1 MDKYIK
7 CNDDKA
13 PLHNFDITYSLSEVH
28 ECDNLAVLIEEPYV
42 VVDIDD
48 DTEFD
53 IVLRIVKDLNIK
65 TRILKTH
72 RGGHFWF
79 KSLQPLTNVVHSN
92 TPLTVKIDI
101 KSWGKKTMEVV
112 KHKGV
117 WRTWLQQDE
126 TVDELPFFLKPI
138 KCSKDII
145 GMTDGDG
152 RNNALFTYILP
163 LINEKLT
170 KDEIQTTFYLI
181 NQYVFQQPLHTREI
195 DAMLDKNDIFD
206 KPSMLFY
213 NGSSF
218 QHNVFADYMIS
229 EYNMK
234 SYCEEVYFYNGSCY
248 QTDKELVK
256 AKMVQILPMLK
267 KTQLEE
273 VYENIRYKLLS
284 NPVKINKQFINV
296 KNGLYNLGNG
306 MLMKHT
312 PEIFTINQ
320 LNCSYIPGIKCDIV
334 DKTLDNVCCHNEN
347 LKMLLK
353 ELMGYCLLPDCRLQK
368 SFILLGNG
376 SNGKSLFLEMIRTF
390 MDDSNCS
397 SLALEDLSATFRTA
411 ELVGKMVNIG
421 DDSAQSLLENTAI
434 FKKLVTGDSITIERK
449 HQLPFKFV
457 NSAKLLFALNAL
469 PPTLDKSDGFFRRCI
484 IVPFNARFSPKD
496 KDYDMNLI
504 DKVTTADARSYL
516 FSLALEGLKKLLEDR
531 HFIETDEIN
540 DARDHYEL
548 SNNNV
553 LMWLTVT
560 EAEFPT
566 LTDAYSSYVAF
577 CAKNNYK
584 PVNLNKF
591 QSEITKKTK

>member
-1 MDKYIK
+1 MEKYIK
-7 CNDDKA
+7 CNDDKS
-13 PLHNFDITYSLSEVH
+13 PLHSFDTTYTLGEVH
-28 ECDNLAVLIEEPYV
+28 EHDNLALLIEEPYV

-48 DTEFD
+48 EDEFN
-53 IVLRIVKDLNIK
+53 IVLRIIKDLNIK
-65 TRILKTH
+65 TRILKTT

-79 KSLQPLTNVVHSN
+79 KSLKPCLNVVHSN
-92 TPLTVKIDI
+92 TPITVKIDI

-117 WRTWLQQDE
+117 WRTWLQKDE
-126 TVDELPFFLKPI
+126 TVDELPFFLRPI
-138 KCSKDII
+138 KASKDIL
-145 GMTDGDG
+145 GMSNGDG
-152 RNNALFTYILP
+152 RNDALFTYILP
-163 LINEKLT
+163 LINEKLS
-170 KDEIQTTFYLI
+170 KDEIKTTFYLI
-181 NQYVFQQPLHTREI
+181 NQYVFSEPLSTREI
-195 DAMLDKNDIFD
+195 DAMLDKNEIFD

-218 QHNVFADYMIS
+218 QHNVFADYMIA
-229 EYNMK
+229 EYHMK
-234 SYCEEVYFYNGSCY
+234 SYCGEVYFYDGSSY
-248 QTDKELVK
+248 VTDKELVK
-256 AKMVQILPMLK
+256 AKMIQILPVLK

-273 VYENIRYKLLS
+273 VYENIRYKLLP
-284 NPVKINKQFINV
+284 NPVNVNKQFINV

-306 MLMKHT
+306 LLMRHT
-312 PEIFTINQ
+312 PDIFTINQ
-320 LNCSYIPGIKCDIV
+320 LNCSYVPGIKCDIV
-334 DKTLDNVCCHNEN
+334 DKTLNNVCCNNESIR
-347 LKMLLK
+347 MLLQQ
-353 ELMGYCLLPDCRLQK
+353 LMGYCLLPDCRLQK

-376 SNGKSLFLEMIRTF
+376 SNGKSLFLEMVRTF
-390 MDDSNCS
+390 IDDKNCS

-457 NSAKLLFALNAL
+457 NSAKMLFALNAL

-484 IVPFNARFSPKD
+484 IVPFNARFSPTD

-504 DKVTTADARSYL
+504 DKVTTSEARSYL

-531 HFIETDEIN
+531 KFIEPDEVTN
-540 DARDHYEL
+540 AKDHYEL
-548 SNNNV
+548 ANNNI

-560 EAEFPT
+560 SSEFDT
-566 LTDAYSSYVAF
+566 LTDAYSNYVAF
-577 CAKNNYK
+577 CAKNGYK

-591 QSEITKKTK
+591 QSEIQKKTK